1 MDEKSPKSMKRR
13 ISFKAMVVWLV
24 VLLAVAAAVFFYIKY
39 QDARSQLPEEVA
51 AQNAEETSRVIGK
64 LGNILSITT
73 DAQPTVA
80 RVDDPDVLKQAN
92 PDFYADAQAGDYLIL
107 YPERAIIYR
116 ESENKIINIAPI
128 INTSN
133 IKPNTDQSTS
143 TDQSSDTTNTG
154 Q

>member
-1 MDEKSPKSMKRR
+1 MDDKSPKSKKRR

-24 VLLAVAAAVFFYIKY
+24 VLLAVAAAVFFYVKY
-39 QDARSQLPEEVA
+39 QDARSKLPEEVA
-51 AQNAEETSRVIGK
+51 AQNAEETARVIGK
-64 LGNILSITT
+64 LGNILNITT

-80 RVDDPDVLKQAN
+80 RVDNPDVLKQAN
-92 PDFYADAQAGDYLIL
+92 PDFYADTQTGDYLIL

-133 IKPNTDQSTS
+133 IKPNADQSKS